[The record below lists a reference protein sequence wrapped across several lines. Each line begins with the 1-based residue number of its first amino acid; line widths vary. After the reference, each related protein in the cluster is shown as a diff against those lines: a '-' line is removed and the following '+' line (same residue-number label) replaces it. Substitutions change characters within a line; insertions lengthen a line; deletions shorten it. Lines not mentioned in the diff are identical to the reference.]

1 MGIERVRKEE
11 ALRESEERFRG
22 TFENAAVGIAHADT
36 SGRFLR
42 VNEKYCTIVGYGR
55 EELIR
60 KSIQD
65 ITHPEDVAA
74 TMHSF
79 SAVMRG
85 DSPGFDLEK
94 RYVRMDGSVVWAAL
108 SVSLQR
114 DAARHPSYAIGIIQ
128 DISERKQL
136 EAELRHAKEAA
147 EAANRAKDEFLANV
161 SHEIR
166 TPMNAILGMTELTLD
181 TELTE
186 DQRQSLQTVKAAAD
200 SLLGIL
206 NDLLDF
212 AKIEAGKLEL
222 DRADFSL
229 RAVVGDTLRA
239 LAVRAHK
246 KGLELIYQVQSDVP
260 DALVG
265 DAIRL
270 RQVLLNLVSNA
281 IKFTDAGEVDVR
293 VEVSVGTVGAGTMY
307 SWSAPDEVGLR
318 FAVRDTGIGI
328 PREQQERIFRA
339 FEQEDTS
346 TTRKYGGTGL
356 GLTISARLV
365 ALMGGTITVQSEP
378 GRGSTFAFTA
388 RFGQHP
394 QPEEP
399 VVVPPPDRSGA
410 QLHNLPVLV
419 VDDNTTNRHIL
430 VEWLHGWQM
439 QPAAVGDPTAAL
451 DALNQAVARGQPYS
465 LVLLDARMP
474 EVDGLTL
481 AGQIRQQRE
490 LSATRIIML
499 TSGDR
504 PGDLARLRELRVD
517 AHLLKPIQQDELLET
532 ICKVMSPANGNVP
545 PAVRP
550 AEEREKTRAPAFAG
564 KPLRV
569 LVAEDDEFNAQLLEK
584 VMGRQGHGVRFANNG
599 REALALAEEG
609 SFDLLLLDIHMPEL
623 DGFQVAEAIRER
635 ERTIGGHLPIIA
647 LTART
652 RKEDRERCLVAG
664 MDDFLTKPV
673 RPGELW
679 TAIERVLEARLPS
692 GPAAP
697 RAPCTHGRLDAP
709 MLLAVCG
716 GDADLLAEMC
726 QHFQA
731 QIPEQ
736 LAAIR
741 NALCDSDAP
750 RCANWLTNAVAG
762 WRRSPQSSAISPDN
776 WRISQSGL
784 SLTKPLP
791 SCKNSKRESQ
801 NSLNRSRAY
810 PLSNCTTRPGFPA
823 MATGPGDRET
833 ARLLVVRSCRA
844 SRLVDSR
851 ARGDRIFSQSQAE
864 YKVAGAIL
872 RAGRARLGDRH
883 RVCVQTCGD
892 RFEYGLFGFV
902 DARHGDLDGRDCIL
916 FGAVGAMLEFLGLV
930 AGFPAV
936 ERGFGFR
943 LLLVHPVLHARLGL
957 GSSLLLRLDF
967 LLRLIE
973 LLVQCIPDLFGGRLQ
988 AGLQGLQAVLQ
999 IVQLALQ
1006 RSTEFVD
1013 AVAHKLTFR

>member
-1 MGIERVRKEE
+1 MVRWSG
-11 ALRESEERFRG
+11 LPCPCHFRG
-22 TFENAAVGIAHADT
+22 TRQGIRLTLSASSRT
-36 SGRFLR
+36 SRSA
-42 VNEKYCTIVGYGR
+42 NE
-55 EELIR
+55 
-60 KSIQD
+60 
-65 ITHPEDVAA
+65 
-74 TMHSF
+74 
-79 SAVMRG
+79 
-85 DSPGFDLEK
+85 
-94 RYVRMDGSVVWAAL
+94 
-108 SVSLQR
+108 
-114 DAARHPSYAIGIIQ
+114 
-128 DISERKQL
+128 L
-136 EAELRHAKEAA
+136 EAELRHAKEVA

-166 TPMNAILGMTELTLD
+166 TPMNAILGMTELALD

-293 VEVSVGTVGAGTMY
+293 VEVSVGAVDAGTMY
-307 SWSAPDEVGLR
+307 SWLALDEVGLR

-394 QPEEP
+394 QPEERAGYSRSGSASP
-399 VVVPPPDRSGA
+399 YSDSGA

-419 VDDNTTNRHIL
+419 VDDNATNRHIL
-430 VEWLHGWQM
+430 VEWLHEWEM
-439 QPAAVGDPTAAL
+439 QPAVVGDAAAAL
-451 DALNQAVARGQPYS
+451 DALYQAVARGQPYS

-504 PGDLARLRELRVD
+504 PGDLARLRELQVD

-532 ICKVMSPANGNVP
+532 ICTVMSPANGNVP

-550 AEEREKTRAPAFAG
+550 AEEREQTRAPAFAG

-609 SFDLLLLDIHMPEL
+609 AFDLLLLDIHMPEL

-635 ERTIGGHLPIIA
+635 ERTVGGHLPIIA
-647 LTART
+647 LTARS
-652 RKEDRERCLVAG
+652 RKEDRERCLAAG

-697 RAPCTHGRLDAP
+697 DLLDAP

-741 NALCDSDAP
+741 NAMHDRDAP
-750 RCANWLTNAVAG
+750 CL
-762 WRRSPQSSAISPDN
+762 
-776 WRISQSGL
+776 
-784 SLTKPLP
+784 
-791 SCKNSKRESQ
+791 RE
-801 NSLNRSRAY
+801 LAHK
-810 PLSNCTTRPGFPA
+810 C
-823 MATGPGDRET
+823 
-833 ARLLVVRSCRA
+833 C
-844 SRLVDSR
+844 SRL
-851 ARGDRIFSQSQAE
+851 ATFSA
-864 YKVAGAIL
+864 V
-872 RAGRARLGDRH
+872 
-883 RVCVQTCGD
+883 V
-892 RFEYGLFGFV
+892 
-902 DARHGDLDGRDCIL
+902 GDLAGQLEDLAIGAELDKAPPIL
-916 FGAVGAMLEFLGLV
+916 QELETGV
-930 AGFPAV
+930 
-936 ERGFGFR
+936 
-943 LLLVHPVLHARLGL
+943 
-957 GSSLLLRLDF
+957 S
-967 LLRLIE
+967 E
-973 LLVQCIPDLFGGRLQ
+973 LLKQVESLSIEQLQ
-988 AGLQGLQAVLQ
+988 DQTGISRDGNGT
-999 IVQLALQ
+999 
-1006 RSTEFVD
+1006 R
-1013 AVAHKLTFR
+1013 RP

>member
-1 MGIERVRKEE
+1 MRHLNAAFARIWTISGAENILKLWASAGMYTRTDGTFSRVPVDGRSKLGLIVQERRPYVTNDVLNDPLIHDHEWAGREGMVASAGHPLMVQDRVVGVMVLFAHQPLPETTLKTLAAVADEIALGIERVRKEE

-74 TMHSF
+74 TMQSF
-79 SAVMRG
+79 LAVLRG
-85 DSPGFDLEK
+85 ESPGLNLEK

-114 DAARHPSYAIGIIQ
+114 DAASHPSYAIGIIQ

-166 TPMNAILGMTELTLD
+166 TPMNAILGMTELALD

-270 RQVLLNLVSNA
+270 RQVLLNLAGNA

-293 VEVSVGTVGAGTMY
+293 VEVSVGVVGDLAL
-307 SWSAPDEVGLR
+307 DEVGLR

-328 PREQQERIFRA
+328 PREQQDRIFRA

-388 RFGQHP
+388 RFGQHL

-399 VVVPPPDRSGA
+399 AGYSRSGWA
-410 QLHNLPVLV
+410 SPCSDSSARLHNLPVLV
-419 VDDNTTNRHIL
+419 VDDNATNRHIL
-430 VEWLHGWQM
+430 VEWLHEWQM
-439 QPAAVGDPTAAL
+439 QPAVVGDAAAAL
-451 DALNQAVARGQPYS
+451 DALYQAVARGQPYS

-550 AEEREKTRAPAFAG
+550 AEEREQTRAPAFAG

-609 SFDLLLLDIHMPEL
+609 AFDLLLLDIHMPEL

-635 ERTIGGHLPIIA
+635 ERTVGGHLPIIA
-647 LTART
+647 LTARL
-652 RKEDRERCLVAG
+652 RREDRERCLAAG

-697 RAPCTHGRLDAP
+697 NLLDAP
-709 MLLAVCG
+709 MLLAVSG
-716 GDADLLAEMC
+716 GDAALLAEMC

-731 QIPEQ
+731 QILEQ

-741 NALCDSDAP
+741 NALRDSDAP

-776 WRISQSGL
+776 WRISQSAL
-784 SLTKPLP
+784 SFRKPLP
-791 SCKNSKRESQ
+791 SCNNSKRESQ

-810 PLSNCTTRPGFPA
+810 PLSNCKTRPGFPA
-823 MATGPGDRET
+823 TATGPGDRET
-833 ARLLVVRSCRA
+833 ARLLVVRSGRA
-844 SRLVDSR
+844 SWSVDTS
-851 ARGDRIFSQSQAE
+851 A
-864 YKVAGAIL
+864 
-872 RAGRARLGDRH
+872 
-883 RVCVQTCGD
+883 
-892 RFEYGLFGFV
+892 
-902 DARHGDLDGRDCIL
+902 
-916 FGAVGAMLEFLGLV
+916 
-930 AGFPAV
+930 
-936 ERGFGFR
+936 
-943 LLLVHPVLHARLGL
+943 
-957 GSSLLLRLDF
+957 
-967 LLRLIE
+967 
-973 LLVQCIPDLFGGRLQ
+973 
-988 AGLQGLQAVLQ
+988 
-999 IVQLALQ
+999 
-1006 RSTEFVD
+1006 
-1013 AVAHKLTFR
+1013 